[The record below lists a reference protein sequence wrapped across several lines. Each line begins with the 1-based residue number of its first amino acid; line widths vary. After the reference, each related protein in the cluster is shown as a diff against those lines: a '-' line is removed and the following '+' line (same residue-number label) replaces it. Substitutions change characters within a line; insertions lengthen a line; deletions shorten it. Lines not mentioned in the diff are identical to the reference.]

1 MMGVDPSVVTQANAS
16 DMLEERGL
24 PPDAL
29 GVAQG
34 SLAQGRLPQAL
45 QSLELLKDFTVPTF
59 KDADIPDPEQQNLN
73 RERALQKNMVMAK
86 LDEHPEALM
95 DLIDADRDSHQTR
108 SPMRSAPNDYR
119 PNRLIRGS
127 TRTSLVL
134 RRTGMFNSSAHRDQ
148 VISNSAQAQTAQPW
162 KSQFIQKTAAER
174 IQRCW
179 RSWHKYCAEH
189 QDWMTTTRICATM
202 IQARWRSYHVRR
214 QKLDKAAGVI
224 QRHIRGFLVRLV
236 LKRHTAAVTIQR
248 HIVGMLTRKQLW
260 RLNKSA
266 SDMQRLM
273 RGGIARKAVKDLL
286 REVAKA
292 VMILQR
298 SIR

>member
-1 MMGVDPSVVTQANAS
+1 MMAA
-16 DMLEERGL
+16 
-24 PPDAL
+24 
-29 GVAQG
+29 
-34 SLAQGRLPQAL
+34 
-45 QSLELLKDFTVPTF
+45 
-59 KDADIPDPEQQNLN
+59 
-73 RERALQKNMVMAK
+73 
-86 LDEHPEALM
+86 LDENPEALM

-127 TRTSLVL
+127 TRTSLYL
-134 RRTGMFNSSAHRDQ
+134 RRTGMFNSTSHRDR
-148 VISNSAQAQTAQPW
+148 VLANKLSASDAKPW

-174 IQRCW
+174 IQRAW
-179 RSWHKYCAEH
+179 RAWHKYCMEH

-248 HIVGMLTRKQLW
+248 HVVGLLTRKRMW
-260 RLNKSA
+260 RLNGA
-266 SDMQRLM
+266 AIAMQRLV
-273 RGGIARKAVKDLL
+273 RGGLARRAVKDLC
-286 REVAKA
+286 RELTRV
-292 VMILQR
+292 VIILQR
-298 SIR
+298 SCRGFIAKRVAAEQRNQRERERI

>member
-1 MMGVDPSVVTQANAS
+1 MKEVIVPDFRDVIFTDQAQRNQ
-16 DMLEERGL
+16 EQHKK
-24 PPDAL
+24 AL
-29 GVAQG
+29 G
-34 SLAQGRLPQAL
+34 
-45 QSLELLKDFTVPTF
+45 
-59 KDADIPDPEQQNLN
+59 
-73 RERALQKNMVMAK
+73 KNMMMAA
-86 LDEHPEALM
+86 LDDNPEALM

-134 RRTGMFNSSAHRDQ
+134 RRTGMFNSTAHRDH
-148 VISNSAQAQTAQPW
+148 VITNNNQAQTAKPW

-179 RSWHKYCAEH
+179 RAWHRYCSEH

-214 QKLDKAAGVI
+214 QKLDKAAGVV
-224 QRHIRGFLVRLV
+224 QRHIRGCLVRLV

-248 HIVGMLTRKQLW
+248 HVVGMLTRKQLW
-260 RLNKSA
+260 RLNQA
-266 SDMQRLM
+266 AIEMQRLV
-273 RGGIARKAVKDLL
+273 RGGQARRAVEDLR
-286 REVAKA
+286 RELTRV
-292 VMILQR
+292 VIILQR
-298 SIR
+298 SCRGFIGKRIAKEQREKKDSERILLNAVIDIQRFHRGWKGRARADQRKDE

>member
-1 MMGVDPSVVTQANAS
+1 MKEVIVPDFRDVIFTDQAQRNQ
-16 DMLEERGL
+16 EQHKK
-24 PPDAL
+24 AL
-29 GVAQG
+29 G
-34 SLAQGRLPQAL
+34 
-45 QSLELLKDFTVPTF
+45 
-59 KDADIPDPEQQNLN
+59 
-73 RERALQKNMVMAK
+73 KNMMMAA
-86 LDEHPEALM
+86 LDDNPEALM

-134 RRTGMFNSSAHRDQ
+134 RRTGMFNSTAHRDQ
-148 VISNSAQAQTAQPW
+148 VITNNNQAQTAKPW
-162 KSQFIQKTAAER
+162 KSQYIQKTAAER

-179 RSWHKYCAEH
+179 RAWSRYCHEH

-236 LKRHTAAVTIQR
+236 LKRHTAAVTVQR
-248 HIVGMLTRKQLW
+248 HVVGMLTRKRLW
-260 RLNKSA
+260 RLNAKA
-266 SDMQRLM
+266 IEMQRLV
-273 RGGIARKAVKDLL
+273 RGGIARKAVKELVQEL
-286 REVAKA
+286 TKV
-292 VMILQR
+292 VIILQR
-298 SIR
+298 SVRGFLGKRIAKEQREARNAQRILLRAVIDVQRF